1 MKKNNSVN
9 FLFEAATLKRLQR
22 TGWQILGGANKESI
36 AEHSFMVCV
45 ISFVLAQTLKV
56 NLEKILTMA
65 LFHDLSET
73 RIGDIY
79 KLADLYVKT
88 DEKKARE
95 DVFSN
100 LDGAKKLRNI
110 LDEYDK
116 KLSTEAKL
124 VHDADTLALILELK
138 QMIENGNLNARD
150 WLSANINCLKLEK
163 SQELAREIENT
174 NSQDWWKK
182 ERKEIHKSFRKY
194 Q

>member
-1 MKKNNSVN
+1 MKKNNSAN

-22 TGWQILGGANKESI
+22 TGWQILGGGNQESI
-36 AEHSFMVCV
+36 AEHSYMVCV
-45 ISFVLAQTLKV
+45 ISIVLAQNLKV

-88 DEKKARE
+88 DEKKARR

-100 LDGAKKLRNI
+100 LNDDKKTLSI

-116 KLSTEAKL
+116 KLSLESKL

-138 QMIENGNLNARD
+138 QMIENGNLNAQE
-150 WLSANINCLKLEK
+150 WLQANINCLKLKK
-163 SQELAREIENT
+163 SKELVREIETT
-174 NSQDWWKK
+174 NSQDWWRK
-182 ERKEIHKSFRKY
+182 ERKEIHKSFRK
-194 Q
+194 

>member
-1 MKKNNSVN
+1 MNKKSVK

-22 TGWQILGGANKESI
+22 TGWQILGGGNQESI
-36 AEHSFMVCV
+36 AEHSYMVCV
-45 ISFVLAQTLKV
+45 ISIVLAQNLKV

-88 DEKKARE
+88 DEKKARR

-100 LDGAKKLRNI
+100 LNDDKKTLSI

-116 KLSTEAKL
+116 KLSLESKL

-150 WLSANINCLKLEK
+150 WLSANIDCLKLEK
-163 SQELAREIENT
+163 SKELAREMET
-174 NSQDWWKK
+174 ANSQDWWKK
-182 ERKEIHKSFRKY
+182 ERKEIHKSFRK
-194 Q
+194 

>member
-1 MKKNNSVN
+1 MNKKSVK

-22 TGWQILGGANKESI
+22 TGWQILGGGNQESI
-36 AEHSFMVCV
+36 AEHSYMVCV
-45 ISFVLAQTLKV
+45 ISIVLAQNLKV

-88 DEKKARE
+88 DEKKARR

-100 LDGAKKLRNI
+100 LNDDKKTLSI

-116 KLSTEAKL
+116 KLSLESKL

-138 QMIENGNLNARD
+138 QMIENGNLNAQE
-150 WLSANINCLKLEK
+150 WLSANINCLKLKK
-163 SQELAREIENT
+163 SKELAREMETT
-174 NSQDWWKK
+174 NSQDWWRK
-182 ERKEIHKSFRKY
+182 ERKTLHRFMNGK
-194 Q
+194 